1 MCEFITF
8 QILNENL
15 RYTYVFYMES
25 DAKYLYFG
33 SSDKNEENNKGIRMT
48 MAKKEAW
55 RPSDL
60 QQVNLSRFY
69 VTFSLYS

>member
-8 QILNENL
+8 YILNENL

-33 SSDKNEENNKGIRMT
+33 SCDKNEENTKGIRMT
-48 MAKKEAW
+48 MAKKRSME
-55 RPSDL
+55 
-60 QQVNLSRFY
+60 
-69 VTFSLYS
+69 TFRLTAS